1 MPNYANMP
9 NFYGLRRNSDQPKA
23 EGFYGMQPV
32 PRTNNMA
39 SEYSVGVN
47 MNGKQREI
55 PTFVPGLSG
64 SQMKGLL
71 DAVAQNVMPS
81 KDVMDLAIAHARSRD
96 ALGQPTFWRMP
107 EKQYTMPD
115 MPKGLL
121 GDGY

>member
-1 MPNYANMP
+1 
-9 NFYGLRRNSDQPKA
+9 
-23 EGFYGMQPV
+23 MQPV